1 MKMLAMRLN
10 MCAVAC
16 ALLVFV
22 SVLCSVGASH
32 QPQQQQ
38 QQPRHQQQQQ
48 QDWVECSAALRQ
60 CKAEAACN
68 QSFRSL
74 DACVHGSPG
83 GRAGADCMDA
93 LMALQSQPIYGCKCK
108 RAEKNEQR
116 CLKIYWTMHSS
127 FEQEDDMQDT
137 PYIPL
142 QLEGET
148 GVTADDR
155 MDCVMATS
163 ECNKNASCQSHRT
176 EFFMKCMQPSENPC
190 DREACHVALRRFYDN
205 VAVVR
210 SRSLLFCT
218 CSTENCEDRRRLT
231 IMPEC
236 SYKQRERPN
245 CLNLRAKCLHD
256 RVCRSRLDDFR
267 MNCAPVSYCRAGC
280 ESENYKR
287 CLYAYTGLIGTVM
300 TPNYINTSL
309 AVSPW
314 CTCEGSG
321 NKLDECQYLLGLF
334 TDNPCL
340 KSAIYLFTARKDQ
353 GVLGNHNCAT
363 PNPPNSEHIAAI
375 NENETST
382 AAKVAVITAV
392 YNDTQQGSTKILQS
406 VAGRDAKLK
415 GNDDNGGHRP
425 QQFAAILITLCHL
438 MATTIC
444 LSP

>member
-1 MKMLAMRLN
+1 MTRMMM

-16 ALLVFV
+16 ALLAFA

-32 QPQQQQ
+32 QQQQ
-38 QQPRHQQQQQ
+38 QQPR
-48 QDWVECSAALRQ
+48 QDWVECSAALRL

-74 DACVHGSPG
+74 DACVHGSP

-127 FEQEDDMQDT
+127 FEQDDDIFAKLQDT

-148 GVTADDR
+148 GLAADDR
-155 MDCVMATS
+155 MDCVEATS
-163 ECNKNASCQSHRT
+163 ACNKNASCQSHRT
-176 EFFMKCMQPSENPC
+176 EFFMKCMRPSESPC
-190 DREACHVALRRFYDN
+190 DRESCHVALRRFYDN

-236 SYKQRERPN
+236 SYKQKERPN
-245 CLNLRAKCLHD
+245 CLNVHAKCLHD

-280 ESENYKR
+280 ETENYKR

-314 CTCEGSG
+314 CTCDGSG
-321 NKLDECQYLLGLF
+321 NKLDQCQYLLGLF

-340 KSAIYLFTARKDQ
+340 KSAISLFTASGDH
-353 GVLGNHNCAT
+353 GVMGNHNCAT
-363 PNPPNSEHIAAI
+363 PNPHNSERFAAI

-382 AAKVAVITAV
+382 VAK
-392 YNDTQQGSTKILQS
+392 GSTKILQS
-406 VAGRDAKLK
+406 VGGRDAKLN

-438 MATTIC
+438 IATTIC